1 MDILTLISFLNPFLE
16 NKTLK
21 QLPKIILSILTARSR
36 ITMLGLS
43 RWSNNISYQTIN
55 RFFNTSIIDWDKINW
70 ALIKKHLIDNGV
82 WLLIA
87 DEVVV
92 SKSGK
97 KTYGLGYY
105 FSSLQNQVIKSIA
118 FLNVSLVS
126 VESEKAYSI
135 LTKQIIKSDN
145 EGCSKEKSSNNK
157 KSKKAEKKSKTRGR
171 PKGSKNK
178 NKADVELSSY
188 LLFVQNAI
196 LGVLSLI
203 GNNLKIV
210 YFVFDG
216 EFGHNSAVEMVKKT
230 GLQFISKLRRDS
242 ALFFPY
248 NGKYSGKGAP
258 KKYDGQLDY
267 NNISDKDYLKET
279 SEDGDIE
286 TKIYQM
292 NMLHKNFANMLNI
305 VIIKKR
311 NVKIYKESRVVLF
324 STDLSLSY
332 DKIVKYYSL
341 RFQIEF
347 IFRDAKQYWGLEDF
361 MNIKKI
367 AVYNWS
373 NFSTF
378 MVNFVA
384 VLKKEKFKNSEM
396 STLDIKAYYHGIYY
410 VDRVLKLLPKKLDNI
425 LIKTLY
431 EKISTIGAIYKYG
444 EAV

>member
-1 MDILTLISFLNPFLE
+1 MKIITLISFLNPFLE
-16 NKTLK
+16 NKILK
-21 QLPKIILSILTARSR
+21 QLAEIILSILTARGR

-43 RWSNNISYQTIN
+43 RWSSNISYQTIN
-55 RFFNTSIIDWDKINW
+55 RFFHSSIDWDKINW
-70 ALIKKHLIDNGV
+70 TLIKKYLKNGGV
-82 WLLIA
+82 WLLVG

-118 FLNVSLVS
+118 FLNLSLVS
-126 VESEKAYSI
+126 VETGKAYSI
-135 LTKQIIKSDN
+135 LTKQIIKTNSD
-145 EGCSKEKSSNNK
+145 GCPKKKFSSNK
-157 KSKKAEKKSKTRGR
+157 KSKKIGKKSKTRGR
-171 PKGSKNK
+171 KKGSKNK
-178 NKADVELSSY
+178 NKADVELSAY
-188 LLFVQNAI
+188 LLFVQTAI
-196 LGVLSLI
+196 LRVLSLI
-203 GNNLKIV
+203 NNKLKIV

-216 EFGHNSAVEMVKKT
+216 EFGYNSAVEMVKQT

-248 NGKYSGKGAP
+248 KGEYSGKGAP

-267 NNISDKDYLKET
+267 DDISDKDYLKET
-279 SEDGDIE
+279 TEDGDIE
-286 TKIYQM
+286 TKFYQM

-311 NVKIYKESRVVLF
+311 NIKTDKESRVVLF
-324 STDLSLSY
+324 STDLDLSY
-332 DKIVKYYSL
+332 DKVVKYYSL

-347 IFRDAKQYWGLEDF
+347 VFRDAKQYWGLEDF
-361 MNIKKI
+361 MNTKKI
-367 AVYNWS
+367 AVHNWS

-384 VLKKEKFKNSEM
+384 ILKKEKFKNSEM
-396 STLDIKAYYHGIYY
+396 SSLDLKAHYHGIYY
-410 VDRVLKLLPKKLDNI
+410 VDTVLKLLPKKPDNI

-431 EKISTIGAIYKYG
+431 EKISTIGAIYKYK

>member
-1 MDILTLISFLNPFLE
+1 MEILTLISFLKPFLE
-16 NKTLK
+16 NKILK
-21 QLPKIILSILTARSR
+21 QLPEIILSILTSRGR

-55 RFFNTSIIDWDKINW
+55 RFFSSSIDWDKINW
-70 ALIKKHLIDNGV
+70 ALIKKFLKNDGV
-82 WLLIA
+82 WLLVA
-87 DEVVV
+87 DEVIV

-118 FLNVSLVS
+118 FLNLSLVS

-135 LTKQIIKSDN
+135 LTKQIIKSNSD
-145 EGCSKEKSSNNK
+145 GCSKDKSPSNK
-157 KSKKAEKKSKTRGR
+157 KSKENKKKSKKRGR

-178 NKADVELSSY
+178 NRADIKLSLY
-188 LLFVQNAI
+188 LIFVQNGI
-196 LGVLSLI
+196 LRVLSLI
-203 GNNLKIV
+203 GNNLKIA

-216 EFGHNSAVEMVKKT
+216 EFGHNSAVEMVKQT

-242 ALFFPY
+242 ALFFPH
-248 NGKYSGKGAP
+248 NGEYSGKGAP

-267 NNISDKDYLKET
+267 DDISDKDYLKKIT
-279 SEDGDIE
+279 QDGDIE

-311 NVKIYKESRVVLF
+311 DIKTEKEARVVLF

-347 IFRDAKQYWGLEDF
+347 IFRDAKQYYGLEDF

-367 AVYNWS
+367 AVYNWA

-384 VLKKEKFKNSEM
+384 ILKKEKFKNTKM
-396 STLDIKAYYHGIYY
+396 SSLDVKAHYHGIYY
-410 VDRVLKLLPKKLDNI
+410 VDLVLKLLPKKLNTI
-425 LIKTLY
+425 LIKTIY
-431 EKISTIGAIYKYG
+431 GEIASVGAIYKYEG
-444 EAV
+444 AV

>member
-1 MDILTLISFLNPFLE
+1 MKIITLISFLNPFLK
-16 NKTLK
+16 NKILK
-21 QLPKIILSILTARSR
+21 QFPKIILSILTARGR

-55 RFFNTSIIDWDKINW
+55 RFFHSTIDWDKINW
-70 ALIKKHLIDNGV
+70 ALIKKYLINEGV
-82 WLLIA
+82 WLLVG

-118 FLNVSLVS
+118 FLNLSLVS
-126 VESEKAYSI
+126 VETGRAYSI
-135 LTKQIIKSDN
+135 LTKQIIKSNSD
-145 EGCSKEKSSNNK
+145 GCSKKKSSSTK
-157 KSKKAEKKSKTRGR
+157 KSKKIEKKSKRRGR

-178 NKADVELSSY
+178 NKADVELSAY
-188 LLFVQNAI
+188 LIFVQSAI
-196 LGVLSLI
+196 LRVLSLI
-203 GNNLKIV
+203 NNKLKIV

-216 EFGHNSAVEMVKKT
+216 EFGHNNAVEMVKQT
-230 GLQFISKLRRDS
+230 GLEFISKFRKDS

-248 NGKYSGKGAP
+248 IGKYLGRGAP
-258 KKYDGQLDY
+258 KKYGEQLDY
-267 NNISDKDYLKET
+267 NDISDKYYLKKRT
-279 SEDGDIE
+279 QDGDIE

-292 NMLHKNFANMLNI
+292 NMFHKNFANMLNI

-311 NVKIYKESRVVLF
+311 NLKTDKEARVVLF
-324 STDLSLSY
+324 STDLDLSY

-347 IFRDAKQYWGLEDF
+347 VFRDAKQYYGLEDF
-361 MNIKKI
+361 MNTKKI
-367 AVYNWS
+367 AVYNWA

-384 VLKKEKFKNSEM
+384 ILKKEKFKNSEM
-396 STLDIKAYYHGIYY
+396 SSLDVKAHYHGIYY
-410 VDRVLKLLPKKLDNI
+410 VNSVLKLLPKKLNNI
-425 LIKTLY
+425 LIKILY
-431 EKISTIGAIYKYG
+431 EKISTVGAIYKHE